1 MNRSRQ
7 WRVGAVLVPL
17 MALILTACGG
27 PDAPSATSTPVQGAT
42 PTIDSSTNPNATPN
56 PSDAEPS
63 NNASGSITLY
73 TTRSEALIKPVIE
86 AFQQANPGTEVKLLS
101 GSAGNLGAK
110 LLEER
115 RNPQA
120 DVYITTDILNMSSL
134 AQEKL
139 FTTFTPDA
147 ISAVPAQY
155 RAEDGSWTGLTLR
168 ARVIMYNTNLVS
180 EAEAPKSVFDLTDP
194 KWQGQIGS
202 ADSNNGSFQAHI
214 AAIRESQ
221 GDAKAEEFLRG
232 LVANNTK
239 FLGGHTDVRKAVG
252 AGELK
257 LGFVN
262 HYYYHLSK
270 AENAPVGIVYPDQ
283 GAGQFGLIVNST
295 NAGIIKGAKNA
306 ERAALFVDFML
317 SSEGQRIYA
326 ERNFEY
332 PIVPGV
338 ALAAGV
344 APLEGYRQSAVPL
357 RTMWDELEPTKAL
370 AQKVGLP

>member
-232 LVANNTK
+232 LVANNTR

-252 AGELK
+252 AGEMK

-262 HYYYHLSK
+262 HYYYQLSK
-270 AENAPVGIVYPDQ
+270 AEGAPVGVIYPDQ
-283 GAGQFGLIVNST
+283 GDGQMGVVVNAT
-295 NAGIIKGAKNA
+295 AAAILKGASNEPLARK
-306 ERAALFVDFML
+306 FVSYL
-317 SSEGQRIYA
+317 LTPEGQKSFADLNY
-326 ERNFEY
+326 EY
-332 PIVPGV
+332 PVISGV
-338 ALAAGV
+338 TLAEGVRPLDGTKLADVTFKTMWEELQPTREMIQKAGV
-344 APLEGYRQSAVPL
+344 P
-357 RTMWDELEPTKAL
+357 
-370 AQKVGLP
+370 